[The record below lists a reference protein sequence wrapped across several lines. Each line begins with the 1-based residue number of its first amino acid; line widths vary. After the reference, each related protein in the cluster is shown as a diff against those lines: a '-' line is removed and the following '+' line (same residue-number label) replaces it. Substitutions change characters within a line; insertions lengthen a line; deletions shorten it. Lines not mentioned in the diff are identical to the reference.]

1 MAWTEDSGSAIKLH
15 MCIGGSGCRRALG
28 QRKLVRKSVCDGVTL
43 RLCFRDTTLLENP
56 IVVGM
61 GLWYRVQGALRF
73 LQRLDVEVRY
83 LGCETSS
90 LAFDLEDPKSVKRLR
105 RFSQAM
111 PLVVN

>member
-1 MAWTEDSGSAIKLH
+1 MEEGEWRGLMTAVVQSSFT
-15 MCIGGSGCRRALG
+15 CALVEVG

-111 PLVVN
+111 PLMVG